1 MLKVKNVQFLDAG
14 LYECS
19 LINELGEARAN
30 ASLTVGCECLIIVV
44 KETVD
49 VFLSVQKLFLP
60 CKLILS

>member
-30 ASLTVGCECLIIVV
+30 VSLTVGCECSIIVV

-49 VFLSVQKLFLP
+49 VFLSV
-60 CKLILS
+60 